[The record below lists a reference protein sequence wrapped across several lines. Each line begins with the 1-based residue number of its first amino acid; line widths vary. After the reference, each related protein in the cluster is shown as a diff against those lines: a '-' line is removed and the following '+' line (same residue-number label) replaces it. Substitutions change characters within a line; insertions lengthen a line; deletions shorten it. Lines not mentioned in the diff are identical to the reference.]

1 MIAVGRDIGRLDVRG
16 IEADLARPETLAA
29 AVGELRAAGD
39 LDELRALVHCAGISP
54 VVAVA
59 DATPDTWSRTP
70 AVNVA
75 SAAELVRLTLP
86 SLRRARG
93 HVILVNASPGL
104 TGVARWSAFVSS
116 KAALRELAD
125 SLREEEEARGVR
137 VTTVYPAATATD
149 LLGEVRHA
157 FGRPYDPR
165 VVHPAGEP
173 GPHDRMGVGRTG

>member
-1 MIAVGRDIGRLDVRG
+1 MGRDIGRLDVRG

-54 VVAVA
+54 VVA

-70 AVNVA
+70 TVNLA

-86 SLRRARG
+86 SLKRARG

-104 TGVARWSAFVSS
+104 TGVARWSA
-116 KAALRELAD
+116 
-125 SLREEEEARGVR
+125 
-137 VTTVYPAATATD
+137 
-149 LLGEVRHA
+149 
-157 FGRPYDPR
+157 
-165 VVHPAGEP
+165 EP

>member
-1 MIAVGRDIGRLDVRG
+1 MGEVLVSGATGGIGSAVVAALAEAGHRVIAVGRDIGRLDVRG

-29 AVGELRAAGD
+29 AVGALRAAGD

-86 SLRRARG
+86 SLRRGKG

-104 TGVARWSAFVSS
+104 TGVARWSA
-116 KAALRELAD
+116 
-125 SLREEEEARGVR
+125 
-137 VTTVYPAATATD
+137 
-149 LLGEVRHA
+149 
-157 FGRPYDPR
+157 
-165 VVHPAGEP
+165 EP